1 MTMRRSLIMLAAAA
15 TAFHFAASV
24 ASAQSKSP
32 FDPRLM
38 RERSDS
44 FAIVVQGA
52 PRGFMKESITA
63 RPGGFR
69 LTSQQA
75 LGTMMSQET
84 QVDFTGSLEMQEVR
98 QSGTARGME
107 MKIGVAYAS
116 GRATGTATTPGPQG
130 MKSITVDA
138 AFPAG
143 AVDDNVLMS
152 LLPTLELTPGATH
165 AVPVFASG
173 KGTLA
178 TMTLTVGARE
188 TVTVL
193 AGSFE
198 VHPVSLT
205 GGDVPVTFFVSAA
218 APRRVVKMTMPG
230 SPLSFE
236 LARP

>member
-1 MTMRRSLIMLAAAA
+1 MRPSLFVLAAAA
-15 TAFHFAASV
+15 TVFHLAAPE

-107 MKIGVAYAS
+107 MKIGVTYAS

-138 AFPAG
+138 EIPAG